1 MALETVAASLF
12 AILVAGVVAFQLAL
26 AAGAP
31 WGAYAMGGG
40 TPGVLPGR
48 LRIAAVAQAAI
59 LALLA
64 LVVLSDAG
72 FILPDLA
79 AAYPWA
85 VWVALAFS
93 AVSLVLNAITR
104 SARERR
110 LWLPVA
116 IVLFVTSLIVALG

>member
-1 MALETVAASLF
+1 MALETVAAALF
-12 AILVAGVVAFQLAL
+12 AVLVAGVVAFQLAL

-31 WGAYAMGGG
+31 LGAYAMGGG

>member
-1 MALETVAASLF
+1 MALETVAAGVF
-12 AILVAGVVAFQLAL
+12 ATLVAGVVAFQLAL

-31 WGAYAMGGG
+31 WGAYAMGGD
-40 TPGVLPGR
+40 TPGVLPRR

-59 LALLA
+59 LAILA
-64 LVVLSDAG
+64 LVVLADAG
-72 FILPDLA
+72 VILPDLA

-93 AVSLVLNAITR
+93 AVSLVLNAITP